1 MSWTDSPWDYGITK
15 PEILSMSA
23 VMRLRRLSKHITIR
37 LVEKE
42 DHASLRIQP
51 KGS

>member
-1 MSWTDSPWDYGITK
+1 MNSPWNNGVAK

-23 VMRLRRLSKHITIR
+23 VMRLRRLGEHIPIR
-37 LVEKE
+37 LVKKE
-42 DHASLRIQP
+42 HHASLRIQP